1 MKIKL
6 ILAAVVVIAVGIWA
20 ATTFTGSLTSYV
32 DFQEARSRGTRVQ
45 VMGEIEHDKATY
57 DAAAQVLTF
66 PITNEQGE
74 VMQVEFDGTMPGN
87 FDQAS
92 HVVVVGVY
100 RDNHFAADQLLVKC
114 PSKYMGEIEAEAGE
128 A

>member
-32 DFQEARSRGTRVQ
+32 DFSEARSRGTRVQ
-45 VMGEIEHDKATY
+45 VMGEIDHERVAY
-57 DAAAQVLTF
+57 NASAQVLTF
-66 PITNEQGE
+66 PMTDEEGE

-92 HVVVVGVY
+92 HAVVVGVY
-100 RDNHFAADQLLVKC
+100 KDNLFAADQLLVKC
-114 PSKYMGEIEAEAGE
+114 PSKYLGEFEEEAGE